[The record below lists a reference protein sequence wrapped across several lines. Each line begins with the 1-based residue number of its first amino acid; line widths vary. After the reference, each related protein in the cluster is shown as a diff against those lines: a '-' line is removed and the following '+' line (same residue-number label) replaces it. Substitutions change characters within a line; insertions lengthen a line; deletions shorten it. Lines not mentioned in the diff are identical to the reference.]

1 MKKIV
6 AIVAIVL
13 VAIVGLSYF
22 IIDSRYEKEEILH
35 DFLVPKDAV
44 VEYEDESEYFSNIN
58 YEWSKASIKGISL
71 DYKIILMING
81 WKKEKKEQDIGSWSG
96 QYKKDNITII
106 ISTADQDVLAIASRD
121 DSK

>member
-13 VAIVGLSYF
+13 LAIVGVSYF
-22 IIDSRYEKEEILH
+22 IFDSRYEKEEILNG
-35 DFLVPKDAV
+35 FLVPKDAII
-44 VEYEDESEYFSNIN
+44 EYEDESEFSSITN
-58 YEWSKASIKGISL
+58 YEWSKASNKGIPF

-81 WKKEKKEQDIGSWSG
+81 WKKEKKEQDIGRWSG

-106 ISTADQDVLAIASRD
+106 ISTADRDILAIASRKD
-121 DSK
+121 TK

>member
-13 VAIVGLSYF
+13 VAIVGISYF
-22 IIDSRYEKEEILH
+22 IIDSRYEKEEILNG
-35 DFLVPKDAV
+35 FLVPKDAII
-44 VEYEDESEYFSNIN
+44 EYEDESEYFSNIN
-58 YEWSKASIKGISL
+58 YEWSKASIKGIPL
-71 DYKIILMING
+71 DYKIILMLNG
-81 WKKEKKEQDIGSWSG
+81 WKKEKKEQDIGGWSG

-106 ISTADQDVLAIASRD
+106 ISTADRDILAIASRN